1 MKRFK
6 HTLLLAGVVLRFGLD
21 ASLPGAEPRAPINAS
36 PATSA
41 PGVSRHG
48 SSPPGTHA
56 GPGKEE
62 PVTYL
67 RDVWPIFMGKCVRC
81 HNSEAKLMYN
91 WLDYKTAFGDRWEIR
106 KRVWDSWKGSYYKQ
120 PMPAGYGP
128 ELLTM
133 TEEER
138 LTIKHWVE
146 AGAPCGVP
154 AAETGE
160 KSKAERT
167 ELGKRLFTTICAA
180 CHQPSGYGIPG
191 QFPPLAGSDFLN
203 ADKQRAIRVV
213 VKGLQG
219 KVTVNGRTFDNT
231 MPSIPLGDADIANA
245 LTFVY
250 NSFGNS
256 GKEVTPQEVKALRA
270 ESGNLPN
277 RDVATHAKARGQ
289 PSPWE

>member
-6 HTLLLAGVVLRFGLD
+6 HTVLLAGVVIRFGLG
-21 ASLPGAEPRAPINAS
+21 ASLAGAEPRPPINAA
-36 PATSA
+36 PANSA
-41 PGVSRHG
+41 PDASGHG
-48 SSPPGTHA
+48 SSPPATHA
-56 GPGKEE
+56 RPTKEE

-67 RDVWPIFMGKCVRC
+67 HDVWPIFMGKCVRC

-91 WLDYKTAFGDRWEIR
+91 WLDYKTAYGDRWEIR

-128 ELLTM
+128 ELLNM

-138 LTIKHWVE
+138 FTIKRWVE
-146 AGAPCGVP
+146 TGAPYGVA

-160 KSKAERT
+160 KSKAERA

-191 QFPPLAGSDFLN
+191 QFPPLARSDFLN
-203 ADKQRAIRVV
+203 ADKQRAIGVV
-213 VKGLQG
+213 LKGLQG

-231 MPSIPLGDADIANA
+231 MPSFPLSDDDIANA

-270 ESGNLPN
+270 DSGRLAD
-277 RDVATHAKARGQ
+277 RGVTTHVKAHRE